1 MLIFFDFQGYM
12 GSELYEFIIKTK
24 YNYTQKECFNLCLQN
39 IIMDLCNCYDLNYD
53 RLKDNVSPC
62 LSEEQL
68 KCTND
73 EYLKFIKESKLKCV
87 KDCPLECDE
96 TIYNHALSIP
106 DYPTENAY
114 QKLKRDQHFSRFYN
128 LTFEKFEER
137 SLMVNIFYS
146 KLSYLSVSQIKK
158 VDFMGLLEHI
168 GGLIGFFI
176 GMSLLSFIEF
186 IEIIIDVILILVSKN
201 EN

>member
-1 MLIFFDFQGYM
+1 M

-24 YNYTQKECFNLCLQN
+24 YNYTQNECFNLCLQN
-39 IIMDLCNCYDLNYD
+39 IIMDLCNCYDLNND

-62 LSEEQL
+62 LSDEQL
-68 KCTND
+68 NCSK
-73 EYLKFIKESKLKCV
+73 ESYMKFIKESKLKFV

-96 TIYNHALSIP
+96 TIYSHALSSA

-114 QKLKRDQHFSRFYN
+114 QRLKSDHHFSRYSN
-128 LTFEKFEER
+128 LSFEKFEER
-137 SLMVNIFYS
+137 LLMVNIFYP
-146 KLSYLSVSQIKK
+146 KLSYLSVSQLKK
-158 VDFMGLLEHI
+158 VEVMDLLEHI
-168 GGLIGFFI
+168 GGLLGFFI

-186 IEIIIDVILILVSKN
+186 IEIIIDVILILVCKN